1 MITANQRT
9 ISVGLGELSITSDA
23 SVVLTCNGLGSC
35 IALCIYDPVARLGG
49 MAHMLLPVCRTKNEN
64 DPLPSKY
71 IDTGAPLLI
80 TRMIRKGSQKQN
92 LIVKIAGGARMLA
105 VPGNSHLDI
114 GQKNIAEIKAVL
126 QRENLVISGADIGG
140 GFGRTVRFQ
149 IDNGKI
155 TVKSVNGVSLDL

>member
-1 MITANQRT
+1 
-9 ISVGLGELSITSDA
+9 
-23 SVVLTCNGLGSC
+23 
-35 IALCIYDPVARLGG
+35 
-49 MAHMLLPVCRTKNEN
+49 
-64 DPLPSKY
+64 
-71 IDTGAPLLI
+71 
-80 TRMIRKGSQKQN
+80 
-92 LIVKIAGGARMLA
+92 MLA